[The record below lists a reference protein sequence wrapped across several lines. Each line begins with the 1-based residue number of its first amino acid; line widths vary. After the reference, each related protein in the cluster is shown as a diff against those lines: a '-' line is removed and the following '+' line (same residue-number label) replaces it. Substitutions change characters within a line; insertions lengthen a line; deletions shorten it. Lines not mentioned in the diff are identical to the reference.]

1 MSLKRDNFSKRADF
15 EEAKRSLKLQ
25 LLEVKENSA
34 EGRNFYEKLRKN
46 LQLKYQTGNF
56 GYNCSVKNVTLVDF
70 QSSVELSTRHSR

>member
-25 LLEVKENSA
+25 LLEVKENSI

-46 LQLKYQTGNF
+46 LHFKYQTGNF

-70 QSSVELSTRHSR
+70 RSSVELSTRHS